1 MNTQE
6 LMKDLQQKYPK
17 IKFDLCPFSDLALD
31 GVYSDE
37 ELKAKNLPEQF
48 ITFEYQG
55 IGVWDP
61 YASECSRFVIN
72 PEEEYNLKK
81 EDAKR
86 IVQHNKIRIHEEA
99 IYE

>member
-6 LMKDLQQKYPK
+6 LLKDLQQKYPK
-17 IKFDLCPFSDLALD
+17 IKFDLCPFSDLGLD
-31 GVYSDE
+31 GVYTDE

-48 ITFEYQG
+48 ITFEHGG

-61 YASECSRFVIN
+61 YASECSRFMVKPYKNYKIK
-72 PEEEYNLKK
+72 E

-86 IVQHNKIRIHEEA
+86 IVEHNKLQMHG
-99 IYE
+99 